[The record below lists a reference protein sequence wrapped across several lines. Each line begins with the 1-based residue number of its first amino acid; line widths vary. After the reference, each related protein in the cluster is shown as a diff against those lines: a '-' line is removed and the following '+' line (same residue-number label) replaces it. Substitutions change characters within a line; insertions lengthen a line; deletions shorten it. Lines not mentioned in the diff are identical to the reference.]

1 MEVVICDDEKE
12 LREDIKARLIRYS
25 QMNTEFTFNISEYS
39 SGEELL
45 RRAEPIDIL
54 FMDIEMEGINGIDTA
69 KKIKEENNGTIL
81 IFVTSF
87 SRYAPETFRV
97 GAFQLLLK
105 PVGEKE
111 FVDDLNRALIQ
122 YKRYHMRFVARY
134 KGSEVVL
141 KFKDIIYLDFV
152 DRHVVVHTVKG
163 DYPIVS
169 KLSDVEEE
177 FCLNGF
183 VRIHQGYIVN
193 MKYIRKIGL
202 SDVELKGGTILPLSK
217 SRHAEALD
225 RFNQYL
231 LWR

>member
-12 LREDIKARLIRYS
+12 LREELKTLLVGYTRK
-25 QMNTEFTFNISEYS
+25 NPEFSFNISEYG

-45 RRAEPIDIL
+45 ARTEPIDIL
-54 FMDIEMEGINGIDTA
+54 FMDIEMDGINGIDTA

-111 FVDDLNRALIQ
+111 FTEDLNRALIQ
-122 YKRYHMRFVARY
+122 YKRYHMQFVAKFR
-134 KGSEVVL
+134 GSEVVL
-141 KFKDIIYLDFV
+141 KYKDIIYLDYV
-152 DRHVVVHTVKG
+152 ERHVVVHTVKG

-193 MKYIRKIGL
+193 MKYIRMIGMA
-202 SDVELKGGTILPLSK
+202 DVELKNGTILPLSK
-217 SRHAEALD
+217 SRRAEALE

-231 LWR
+231 LWK